1 MVGSYYKL
9 NLYIR
14 CIQDTYVYRIT
25 VMKDIPL
32 DNLSTTQKSWRR
44 FGSEAVAC
52 KHVKDKRAATRRKA
66 RKAISV
72 VFHSTQL
79 KLKEMNEAA
88 GVLW

>member
-1 MVGSYYKL
+1 MVGSYYK
-9 NLYIR
+9 
-14 CIQDTYVYRIT
+14 TYKIVYRTPMYRIT
-25 VMKDIPL
+25 VMKDIPS
-32 DNLSTTQKSWRR
+32 DILSTMQKSWRR

-72 VFHSTQL
+72 VFHFTQL